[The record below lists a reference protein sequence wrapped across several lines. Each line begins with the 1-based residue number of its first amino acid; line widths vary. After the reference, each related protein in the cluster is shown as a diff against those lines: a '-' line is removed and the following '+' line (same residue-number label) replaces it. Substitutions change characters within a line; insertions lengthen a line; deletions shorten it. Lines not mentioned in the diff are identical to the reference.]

1 MPTGVEPITAE
12 EIHSL
17 ILQAIPD
24 AQIQVRDT
32 TGGGDHYEAVVVAQ
46 SFAGKAKVNRHR
58 MVYGALQ
65 DAMVQRIHAL
75 ALTTL
80 TPDELQQEQTQ
91 TSGLVNIQTQRPR
104 S

>member
-1 MPTGVEPITAE
+1 MPAGVEPITAE
-12 EIHSL
+12 EIQSL

-32 TGGGDHYEAVVVAQ
+32 TGGGDHYEAIVVSPAF
-46 SFAGKAKVNRHR
+46 SGKTKVNRHR

-80 TPDELQQEQTQ
+80 TPEESLQEQEKVP
-91 TSGLVNIQTQRPR
+91 GLVNISLKRN
-104 S
+104 

>member
-1 MPTGVEPITAE
+1 MPAPITAD

-17 ILQAIPD
+17 ITQAIPD
-24 AQIQVRDT
+24 SQVQVRDT
-32 TGGGDHYEAVVVAQ
+32 TGGGDHYEALVVAS
-46 SFAGKAKVNRHR
+46 SFSGKNKVNRHR

-80 TPDELQQEQTQ
+80 TPEELQQEQ
-91 TSGLVNIQTQRPR
+91 SANVVNIQPR
-104 S
+104 KSR

>member
-1 MPTGVEPITAE
+1 MPAGVEPITAE

-17 ILQAIPD
+17 IFTAIPD
-24 AQIQVRDT
+24 AHIQVRDT
-32 TGGGDHYEAVVVAQ
+32 TGGGDHYEAIVVSP
-46 SFAGKAKVNRHR
+46 SFSGKTKVNRHR

-80 TPDELQQEQTQ
+80 TPEESRQEQGKA
-91 TSGLVNIQTQRPR
+91 SGLVNINIQRTR
-104 S
+104 

>member
-1 MPTGVEPITAE
+1 MPAPITAE
-12 EIHSL
+12 EIRSL

-24 AQIQVRDT
+24 ARVQVRDT
-32 TGGGDHYEAVVVAQ
+32 TGGGDHYEALVVSP
-46 SFAGKAKVNRHR
+46 SFVGKNKVNRHR

-80 TPDELQQEQTQ
+80 TPEELQQEQ
-91 TSGLVNIQTQRPR
+91 SASVVNIQPR
-104 S
+104 KPR